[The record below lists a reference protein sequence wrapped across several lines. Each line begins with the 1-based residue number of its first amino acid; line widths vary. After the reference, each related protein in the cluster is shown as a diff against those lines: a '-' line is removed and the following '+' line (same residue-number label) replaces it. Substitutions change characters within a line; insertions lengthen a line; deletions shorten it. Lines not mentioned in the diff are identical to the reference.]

1 MDGLH
6 VVDVKSGRW
15 IGAGKWRGDI
25 FWEVH
30 LSDGK
35 VIHVLKTRCP
45 DELSAY
51 TYITNRLKLK
61 EQANGT
67 NSRAQTK

>member
-6 VVDVKSGRW
+6 VVDVKRAVPVSIW
-15 IGAGKWRGDI
+15 Q
-25 FWEVH
+25 VN
-30 LSDGK
+30 LSNGK
-35 VIHVLKTRCP
+35 VMHVSTFDHP

-51 TYITNRLKLK
+51 AYATNRLK

-67 NSRAQTK
+67 NSRA

>member
-1 MDGLH
+1 MMGLH
-6 VVDVKSGRW
+6 VVDVKSGEV
-15 IGAGKWRGDI
+15 GG

-30 LSDGK
+30 LSNGY
-35 VIHVLKTRCP
+35 VVHVLKTRCP

-51 TYITNRLKLK
+51 AYATNRLKE

-67 NSRAQTK
+67 NSRASRRGCEVE

>member
-1 MDGLH
+1 M
-6 VVDVKSGRW
+6 DVKSRSV
-15 IGAGKWRGDI
+15 

-30 LSDGK
+30 LSNGK
-35 VIHVLKTRCP
+35 VRHVLKATHP

-61 EQANGT
+61 EQANGI